1 MKKGT
6 VYILCCYILW
16 GLLPIYW
23 KQLAMVDS
31 LFVLSSR
38 ILWSFVFCGII
49 IILKGE
55 LKNVQA
61 ALKDRSMSR
70 NLLIAGI
77 MVSLNWGLYI
87 IAVNSGHI
95 VEASLAYYM
104 NPIISI
110 VIGFIFFSERLS
122 RVQWI
127 SVVVAFLGVG
137 YSVIAYG
144 KIPIFALAIA
154 GSFSI
159 YGALKKKI
167 SCKNEVGLFVETMYV
182 LPIALVYM
190 FWKLK
195 FSQVGIIYPEGWRII
210 YLPLSG
216 AITSIPLLL
225 FAEGMKT
232 TSLTTSGIL
241 MYFNPTL
248 QLLVGVLLYAEDF
261 TIENLITFIFVWTAI
276 AIYLPTVIKKKDKME
291 KLNA

>member
-6 VYILCCYILW
+6 FYILCCYILW

-31 LFVLSSR
+31 LFILSSR
-38 ILWSFVFCGII
+38 VLWSFVFCGII
-49 IILKGE
+49 ITLKGE
-55 LKNVQA
+55 FKNVRL
-61 ALKDRSMSR
+61 ALKDRVMTK
-70 NLLIAGI
+70 NLFIAGI

-110 VIGFIFFSERLS
+110 VIGYVFFTERLNNI
-122 RVQWI
+122 QWI
-127 SVVVAFLGVG
+127 SVIVAFLGVG
-137 YSVIAYG
+137 YSIIAYG
-144 KIPIFALAIA
+144 KVPVFALGIA

-167 SCKNEVGLFVETMYV
+167 FCKNEVGLFIETMFV
-182 LPIALVYM
+182 LPLAL
-190 FWKLK
+190 FFIIWKLK
-195 FSQVGIIYPEGWRII
+195 FSPEGIIYPDGWRIL

-261 TIENLITFIFVWTAI
+261 TFENLITFIFVWTAI
-276 AIYLPTVIKKKDKME
+276 IIYLPTVIKKKN
-291 KLNA
+291 KLRI